1 MDFPLLWAGRMGV
14 GHLSSEDFIRAAPRR
29 WGAPGKTSDAA
40 ALGRADALVRD
51 RRHVADRRDVETD
64 GLQRADRR
72 FTAGAGAL
80 DFDFQRAAAKL
91 GGLLAGV
98 SGADLRRHGSR
109 LAGALEPLHA

>member
-1 MDFPLLWAGRMGV
+1 MDFPLLCAGRIGV

-40 ALGRADALVRD
+40 ALGRADAIVRD

-64 GLQRADRR
+64 GLQRAERR

-80 DFDFQRAAAKL
+80 RSEERRVGKEC
-91 GGLLAGV
+91 V
-98 SGADLRRHGSR
+98 STCSSR
-109 LAGALEPLHA
+109 WSPSHSKKKKKSKQQTR